1 MPQFEYEG
9 FDKSGAR
16 VNGSI
21 VADSLM
27 QAQQQLKQQ
36 GLLLKTVK
44 EETALSQSESLF
56 STDKVGIADIEFLT
70 AELSLLLDSGL
81 KIDKGIELL
90 KSANKKTSLTRLLNK
105 ISAELRSGK
114 QLSQVLAGFP
124 EYFDPLYI
132 NLVSIGEKTGKLAD
146 IFRQL
151 AEDLAFRRDLQKKI
165 SQALTYPM
173 VILFVCIASVLFI
186 FNYVVPNMATMFE
199 RQQDLPF
206 YTTLL
211 LSTSAWLQ
219 QYQWYL
225 FIALLLAGFALV
237 QGKKQPAFQQ
247 RWQWLAIRLP
257 VVSSAIML
265 VERIRFN
272 SGLAMMLQ
280 AGVAVDQAM
289 DLANGNI
296 RQPELSAE
304 MQIAIGKIKRGEQLS
319 AALRQTRLFPDFFA
333 SLLSVGEESG
343 ELARIF
349 HEIAQRSQ
357 RQFTDWVTRFTS
369 LLEPLLILV
378 MGGIVGGVVV
388 IMMLSITSAT
398 DVGL

>member
-21 VADSLM
+21 AADSLM

-90 KSANKKTSLTRLLNK
+90 KSANKKPSLTRLLNK

-319 AALRQTRLFPDFFA
+319 AALRQTR
-333 SLLSVGEESG
+333 
-343 ELARIF
+343 
-349 HEIAQRSQ
+349 
-357 RQFTDWVTRFTS
+357 
-369 LLEPLLILV
+369 
-378 MGGIVGGVVV
+378 
-388 IMMLSITSAT
+388 
-398 DVGL
+398 

>member
-1 MPQFEYEG
+1 MPFFDYSG

-16 VNGSI
+16 VSGTLE
-21 VADSLM
+21 AATEDS
-27 QAQQQLKQQ
+27 AQHILKQQ
-36 GLLLKTVK
+36 GILLKTITPEK
-44 EETALSQSESLF
+44 PLAQNTIF
-56 STDKVGIADIEFLT
+56 STDRVDLADIEFLT

-90 KSANKKTSLTRLLNK
+90 KSANKKPALAKLLNK
-105 ISAELRSGK
+105 ISADLRNGK
-114 QLSQVLAGFP
+114 QLSQVLASFP
-124 EYFDPLYI
+124 DLFDPLYV
-132 NLVSIGEKTGKLAD
+132 NLVSIGEKTGKLAE

-151 AEDLAFRRDLQKKI
+151 AEDLAYKRDLQKKI
-165 SQALTYPM
+165 TQALTYPT
-173 VILFVCIASVLFI
+173 VILFVCLASVLFI

-199 RQQDLPF
+199 RQEDLPL
-206 YTTLL
+206 YTVML
-211 LSTSAWLQ
+211 LSSSAWLQ
-219 QYQWYL
+219 QYQLYL
-225 FIALLLAGFALV
+225 FAAIILVVLLLIQYRKNEVLS
-237 QGKKQPAFQQ
+237 Q

-257 VVSSAIML
+257 LLQQAILL

-272 SGLAMMLQ
+272 GGLAMMLD
-280 AGVAVDQAM
+280 AGVAIDQAL
-289 DLANGNI
+289 DLASGNI
-296 RQPELSAE
+296 NHIELRAE
-304 MQIAIGKIKRGEQLS
+304 IQIAISKIKRGDQLS
-319 AALRQTRLFPDFFA
+319 VALRQTRLFPDFFA

-349 HEIAQRSQ
+349 KEIAQRSQ
-357 RQFTDWVTRFTS
+357 RQFTDWVSRFTS

>member
-1 MPQFEYEG
+1 MALFEYSG

-16 VNGSI
+16 VSGSI
-21 VADSLM
+21 EAVNSE
-27 QAQQQLKQQ
+27 QARLLLKQQ
-36 GLLLKTVK
+36 GLLLKSV
-44 EETALSQSESLF
+44 TAEKPLAQNDIF
-56 STDKVGIADIEFLT
+56 SNNRVNLADIEFLT

-90 KSANKKTSLTRLLNK
+90 KSANKKPALARLLHK
-105 ISAELRSGK
+105 ISTELRSGK
-114 QLSQVLAGFP
+114 QLSQVLAGFS
-124 EYFDPLYI
+124 ELFDPLYV
-132 NLVSIGEKTGKLAD
+132 NLISIGEKTGKLAD

-151 AEDLAFRRDLQKKI
+151 AEDLAFKRDLQKKI
-165 SQALTYPM
+165 SQALTYPL

-206 YTTLL
+206 YTVMLL
-211 LSTSAWLQ
+211 TSSAWLQ
-219 QYQWYL
+219 KYQLIL
-225 FIALLLAGFALV
+225 FAAITVLVLLVFNQRKNPQL
-237 QGKKQPAFQQ
+237 QQ
-247 RWQWLAIRLP
+247 RWHWLAIRMPLIRQA
-257 VVSSAIML
+257 VLL

-272 SGLAMMLQ
+272 GGLAMMLD
-280 AGVAVDQAM
+280 AGVAIDQALE
-289 DLANGNI
+289 LANGNI
-296 RQPELSAE
+296 KHLELRNE
-304 MQIAIGKIKRGEQLS
+304 MQIAIVKIKRGDQLS
-319 AALRQTRLFPDFFA
+319 TALRQTRLFPDFFA

-343 ELARIF
+343 ELGRIF
-349 HEIAQRSQ
+349 KEIAQRSQ
-357 RQFTDWVTRFTS
+357 RQFSDWVSRFTA

>member
-1 MPQFEYEG
+1 MPQFEYQG

-16 VNGSI
+16 VSGSI
-21 VADSLM
+21 EAATLQ
-27 QAQQQLKQQ
+27 QAQQQLKLQ
-36 GLLLKTVK
+36 GLLLKSVK
-44 EETALSQSESLF
+44 EEQTQQQKHIF
-56 STDKVGIADIEFLT
+56 TTDRVNLADVEFLT

-81 KIDKGIELL
+81 KIDKGIDLL
-90 KSANKKTSLTRLLNK
+90 KSANKKPALARLLNK
-105 ISAELRSGK
+105 ISVDLRSGK

-124 EYFDPLYI
+124 EHFDALYV

-146 IFRQL
+146 VFRQL
-151 AEDLAFRRDLQKKI
+151 ATDLAFRRDLQKKI

-206 YTTLL
+206 YTVML
-211 LSTSAWLQ
+211 LSSSAWLQ
-219 QYQWYL
+219 KYQLIL
-225 FIALLLAGFALV
+225 FVVLVALV
-237 QGKKQPAFQQ
+237 VAVVQGRKQPGFQQ

-257 VVSSAIML
+257 VVSSAILL

-272 SGLAMMLQ
+272 GGLAMMLQ
-280 AGVAVDQAM
+280 AGVAVDQAL

-296 RQPELSAE
+296 KQAELRSE
-304 MQIAIGKIKRGEQLS
+304 MQIAISKIKRGDQLS
-319 AALRQTRLFPDFFA
+319 TALRQTRLFPDFFA

-349 HEIAQRSQ
+349 KEIAQRSQ

>member
-1 MPQFEYEG
+1 MPQYEYNG
-9 FDKSGAR
+9 YDKAGAR
-16 VNGSI
+16 VSGSI
-21 VADSLM
+21 TAESLSA
-27 QAQQQLKQQ
+27 AQQLLKKQ
-36 GLLLKTVK
+36 GLLLKSVK
-44 EETALSQSESLF
+44 EEQLNQQAALF
-56 STDKVGIADIEFLT
+56 STDKIGIADIEFLT

-90 KSANKKTSLTRLLNK
+90 KSANKKPSLARLLNK
-105 ISAELRSGK
+105 ISTELRSGK

-124 EYFDPLYI
+124 DYFDALYV
-132 NLVSIGEKTGKLAD
+132 NLVSIGEKTGQLSD
-146 IFRQL
+146 VFRQL
-151 AEDLAFRRDLQKKI
+151 ASDLAFRRDLQKKI

-173 VILFVCIASVLFI
+173 VILLVCIASVVFI

-219 QYQWYL
+219 QYQL
-225 FIALLLAGFALV
+225 ILLVVLVLLGVLVV
-237 QGKKQPAFQQ
+237 QGRKRPAFQR
-247 RWQWLAIRLP
+247 RWQWLAIRIPL
-257 VVSSAIML
+257 VSSAVL
-265 VERIRFN
+265 QVERIRFN
-272 SGLAMMLQ
+272 GGLAMMLQ
-280 AGVAVDQAM
+280 AGVAVDQAL

-296 RQPELSAE
+296 KQAELRAE

-319 AALRQTRLFPDFFA
+319 SALRQTRLFPDFFA

-349 HEIAQRSQ
+349 QEIAQRCQ

>member
-1 MPQFEYEG
+1 MAVFEYSG

-16 VNGSI
+16 VTGS
-21 VADSLM
+21 VEAATAES
-27 QAQQQLKQQ
+27 AQQILRQQ
-36 GLLLKTVK
+36 GILLKSVAPEK
-44 EETALSQSESLF
+44 PLQADAMFGSGRVDL
-56 STDKVGIADIEFLT
+56 ADIEFLT

-81 KIDKGIELL
+81 KIDKGIDLL
-90 KSANKKTSLTRLLNK
+90 KSANKKPALAKLLNK
-105 ISAELRSGK
+105 ISTELRSGK
-114 QLSQVLAGFP
+114 QLSQVLAGFNDL
-124 EYFDPLYI
+124 FDPLYI
-132 NLVSIGEKTGKLAD
+132 NLISIGEKTGRLAA

-151 AEDLAFRRDLQKKI
+151 AEDLAFKRDLQKKI
-165 SQALTYPM
+165 SQALTYPA
-173 VILFVCIASVLFI
+173 VILFVCVASVLFI

-206 YTTLL
+206 YTVML
-211 LSTSAWLQ
+211 LSSSAWLQ
-219 QYQWYL
+219 QYQLLL
-225 FIALLLAGFALV
+225 FGAIALSIFLLFYYRKNKVL
-237 QGKKQPAFQQ
+237 QQ

-257 VVSSAIML
+257 LFKPAILL

-272 SGLAMMLQ
+272 GGLAMMLD
-280 AGVAVDQAM
+280 AGVAIDQALE
-289 DLANGNI
+289 LANGNI
-296 RQPELSAE
+296 KHSELRAE
-304 MQIAIGKIKRGEQLS
+304 MQIAISKIKRGDQLS
-319 AALRQTRLFPDFFA
+319 VALRQTRLFPDFFA

-349 HEIAQRSQ
+349 KEIAQRSQ
-357 RQFTDWVTRFTS
+357 RQFTDWVSRFTS

>member
-1 MPQFEYEG
+1 MPQFEYSG

-21 VADSLM
+21 SADSLA

-36 GLLLKTVK
+36 GLLLKTVR
-44 EETALSQSESLF
+44 EEAGLSQAKGLF

-90 KSANKKTSLTRLLNK
+90 KSANKKPSLARLLNK
-105 ISAELRSGK
+105 IGAELRSGK

-124 EYFDPLYI
+124 EYFDALYV

-199 RQQDLPF
+199 RQQDLPL
-206 YTTLL
+206 YTTMLL
-211 LSTSAWLQ
+211 GASAWLQ
-219 QYQWYL
+219 QYQLYL
-225 FIALLLAGFALV
+225 FVVMALLVFAIL
-237 QGKKQPAFQQ
+237 QGKRQPSFQQ
-247 RWQWLAIRLP
+247 RWQWLALRLP
-257 VVSSAIML
+257 LVSSAVML

-272 SGLAMMLQ
+272 SGLSMMLH
-280 AGVAVDQAM
+280 AGVAVDQAL

-296 RQPELSAE
+296 KQPELRAE
-304 MQIAIGKIKRGEQLS
+304 MQIAISKIKRGEQLS

-349 HEIAQRSQ
+349 SEIAQRSQ

>member
-1 MPQFEYEG
+1 MAVFEYSG

-16 VNGSI
+16 VSGSVEAATAESAQQLLRQQGI
-21 VADSLM
+21 LLKSVAPEKPM
-27 QAQQQLKQQ
+27 QADAMFGSGRVDL
-36 GLLLKTVK
+36 
-44 EETALSQSESLF
+44 
-56 STDKVGIADIEFLT
+56 ADIEFLT

-81 KIDKGIELL
+81 KIDKGIDLL
-90 KSANKKTSLTRLLNK
+90 KSANKKPALAKLLNK
-105 ISAELRSGK
+105 ISTELRSGK
-114 QLSQVLAGFP
+114 QLSQVLAGFN
-124 EYFDPLYI
+124 ELFDPLYI
-132 NLVSIGEKTGKLAD
+132 NLISIGEKTGRLAA

-151 AEDLAFRRDLQKKI
+151 AEDLAFKRDLQKKI
-165 SQALTYPM
+165 SQALTYPA

-206 YTTLL
+206 YTVML
-211 LSTSAWLQ
+211 LSSSAWLQ
-219 QYQWYL
+219 QYQLLL
-225 FIALLLAGFALV
+225 FGAIALGIFLLFYYRKNKVL
-237 QGKKQPAFQQ
+237 QQ

-257 VVSSAIML
+257 LFRPAILL

-272 SGLAMMLQ
+272 GGLAMMLD
-280 AGVAVDQAM
+280 AGVAIDQALE
-289 DLANGNI
+289 LANGNI
-296 RQPELSAE
+296 KHSELRAE
-304 MQIAIGKIKRGEQLS
+304 MQIAISKIKRGDQLS
-319 AALRQTRLFPDFFA
+319 VALRQTRLFPDFFA

-349 HEIAQRSQ
+349 KEIAQRSQ
-357 RQFTDWVTRFTS
+357 RQFTDWVSRFTS

>member
-1 MPQFEYEG
+1 MAVFEYSG

-16 VNGSI
+16 VTGSVEAATAESAQKI
-21 VADSLM
+21 LRQQGILLKSVAPEKPM
-27 QAQQQLKQQ
+27 QADAMFGSGRVDL
-36 GLLLKTVK
+36 
-44 EETALSQSESLF
+44 
-56 STDKVGIADIEFLT
+56 ADIEFLT

-81 KIDKGIELL
+81 KIDKGIDLL
-90 KSANKKTSLTRLLNK
+90 KSANKKPALAKLLNK
-105 ISAELRSGK
+105 IRTELRSGK
-114 QLSQVLAGFP
+114 QLSQVLAGFNDL
-124 EYFDPLYI
+124 FDPLYI
-132 NLVSIGEKTGKLAD
+132 NLVSIGEKTGRLAA

-151 AEDLAFRRDLQKKI
+151 AEDLAFKRDLQKKI
-165 SQALTYPM
+165 SQALTYPA

-206 YTTLL
+206 YTVML
-211 LSTSAWLQ
+211 LSSSAWLQ
-219 QYQWYL
+219 QYQ
-225 FIALLLAGFALV
+225 LLLFGAI
-237 QGKKQPAFQQ
+237 AFGIFLLFYYRKNKVLQQ

-257 VVSSAIML
+257 LFKPAILL

-272 SGLAMMLQ
+272 GGLAMMLD
-280 AGVAVDQAM
+280 AGVAIDQALE
-289 DLANGNI
+289 LANGNI
-296 RQPELSAE
+296 KHSELRAE
-304 MQIAIGKIKRGEQLS
+304 MQIAISKIKRGDQLS
-319 AALRQTRLFPDFFA
+319 VALRQTRLFPDFFA

-349 HEIAQRSQ
+349 KEIAQRSQ
-357 RQFTDWVTRFTS
+357 RQFTDWVSRFTS

>member
-1 MPQFEYEG
+1 MAVFEYSG

-16 VNGSI
+16 VSGSI
-21 VADSLM
+21 EAATVEL
-27 QAQQQLKQQ
+27 AQQSLKQQ
-36 GLLLKTVK
+36 GILLKSVAAEK
-44 EETALSQSESLF
+44 PLQQNSIF
-56 STDKVGIADIEFLT
+56 SSGRVDLADIEFLT

-81 KIDKGIELL
+81 KIDKGIDLL
-90 KSANKKTSLTRLLNK
+90 KSANKKPALAKLLSK
-105 ISAELRSGK
+105 ISSELRSGK
-114 QLSQVLAGFP
+114 QLSQVLNGFP
-124 EYFDPLYI
+124 DLFDSLYV

-151 AEDLAFRRDLQKKI
+151 AEDLAFKRDLQKKI
-165 SQALTYPM
+165 TQALTYPA
-173 VILFVCIASVLFI
+173 VILFVCLASVLFI

-206 YTTLL
+206 YTVML
-211 LSTSAWLQ
+211 LSSSAWLQ
-219 QYQWYL
+219 QYQ
-225 FIALLLAGFALV
+225 LLLFAAIVLTGLV
-237 QGKKQPAFQQ
+237 LFHYRKHPALQL
-247 RWQWLAIRLP
+247 RWQWLIIRLP
-257 VVSSAIML
+257 LIKHAVML

-272 SGLAMMLQ
+272 GGLGMMLD
-280 AGVAVDQAM
+280 AGVAIDQAL

-296 RQPELSAE
+296 NHAELRAE
-304 MQIAIGKIKRGEQLS
+304 MQIAIGKIKRGDQLS
-319 AALRQTRLFPDFFA
+319 VALRQTRLFPDFFA

-349 HEIAQRSQ
+349 KEIAQRSQ
-357 RQFTDWVTRFTS
+357 RQFTDWVARFTS

>member
-1 MPQFEYEG
+1 MPQFEYSG

-16 VNGSI
+16 VSGT
-21 VADSLM
+21 VEAPTL
-27 QAQQQLKQQ
+27 QHAQLQLKQQ
-36 GLLLKTVK
+36 GLLLKSVK
-44 EETALSQSESLF
+44 EEQLNQQNDIF
-56 STDKVGIADIEFLT
+56 SRDKVGIADIEFLT

-90 KSANKKTSLTRLLNK
+90 KSANKKPALARLLNK

-114 QLSQVLAGFP
+114 QLSQVLAVFP
-124 EYFDPLYI
+124 DYFDALYV

-151 AEDLAFRRDLQKKI
+151 ATELAFKRDLQKKI

-206 YTTLL
+206 YTTML
-211 LSTSAWLQ
+211 LSASAWLQ
-219 QYQWYL
+219 QYQLIL
-225 FIALLLAGFALV
+225 FIVLLLAGVAVL
-237 QGKKQPAFQQ
+237 QGRKHPGFQQ

-257 VVSSAIML
+257 AVSSAILL

-280 AGVAVDQAM
+280 AGVAVDQAL

-296 RQPELSAE
+296 KQAELRAE
-304 MQIAIGKIKRGEQLS
+304 MQIAISKIKRGDQMS

-349 HEIAQRSQ
+349 QEIAQRSQ

>member
-1 MPQFEYEG
+1 MAVFEYSG

-16 VNGSI
+16 VTGSVEAATAESAQQI
-21 VADSLM
+21 LRQQGILLKSVAPEKPM
-27 QAQQQLKQQ
+27 QANAMFGSGRVDL
-36 GLLLKTVK
+36 
-44 EETALSQSESLF
+44 
-56 STDKVGIADIEFLT
+56 ADIEFLT

-81 KIDKGIELL
+81 KIDKGIDLL
-90 KSANKKTSLTRLLNK
+90 KSANKKPALAKLLNK
-105 ISAELRSGK
+105 ISTELRSGK
-114 QLSQVLAGFP
+114 QLSQVLAGFNDL
-124 EYFDPLYI
+124 FDPLYI
-132 NLVSIGEKTGKLAD
+132 NLISIGEKTGRLAA

-151 AEDLAFRRDLQKKI
+151 AEDLAFKRDLQKKI
-165 SQALTYPM
+165 SQALTYPA

-206 YTTLL
+206 YTVML
-211 LSTSAWLQ
+211 LSSSAWLQ
-219 QYQWYL
+219 QYQ
-225 FIALLLAGFALV
+225 LLLFGAIAMGVFLLFYYR
-237 QGKKQPAFQQ
+237 KNKLLQQ

-257 VVSSAIML
+257 LFKPAILL

-272 SGLAMMLQ
+272 GGLAMMLD
-280 AGVAVDQAM
+280 AGVAIDQALE
-289 DLANGNI
+289 LANGNI
-296 RQPELSAE
+296 KHSELRAE
-304 MQIAIGKIKRGEQLS
+304 MQIAISKIKRGDQLS
-319 AALRQTRLFPDFFA
+319 VALRQTRLFPDFFA

-349 HEIAQRSQ
+349 KEIAQRSQ
-357 RQFTDWVTRFTS
+357 RQFTDWVSRFTS

>member
-1 MPQFEYEG
+1 MPQFEYSG

-16 VNGSI
+16 VSGNI
-21 VADSLM
+21 EATTL
-27 QAQQQLKQQ
+27 QHAQQQLKQQ
-36 GLLLKTVK
+36 GLLLKSVK
-44 EETALSQSESLF
+44 EEQLSQSKDIF
-56 STDKVGIADIEFLT
+56 SRDKVGIADIEFLT

-90 KSANKKTSLTRLLNK
+90 KSANKKPALARLLNK
-105 ISAELRSGK
+105 ISTALRSGK

-124 EYFDPLYI
+124 DYFDPLYV

-151 AEDLAFRRDLQKKI
+151 AEELAFKRDLQKKI

-173 VILFVCIASVLFI
+173 VILFVCLASVLFI

-206 YTTLL
+206 YTTML
-211 LSTSAWLQ
+211 LSASAWLQ
-219 QYQWYL
+219 QYQLIL
-225 FIALLLAGFALV
+225 FVVLLLAGVALL
-237 QGKKQPAFQQ
+237 QGRKHPAFQL

-257 VVSSAIML
+257 VVSSAILL

-280 AGVAVDQAM
+280 AGVAVDQAL

-296 RQPELSAE
+296 KQPELRAE
-304 MQIAIGKIKRGEQLS
+304 MQIAISKIKRGDQLS
-319 AALRQTRLFPDFFA
+319 TALRQTRLFPDFFA

-349 HEIAQRSQ
+349 QEIAQRSQ

>member
-1 MPQFEYEG
+1 MPLFDYEG

-16 VNGSI
+16 VNGVI
-21 VADSLM
+21 DAATADM
-27 QAQQQLKQQ
+27 AQQALRQK
-36 GLLLKTVK
+36 GYLLKSVTPEK
-44 EETALSQSESLF
+44 PLQQNDIFGAA
-56 STDKVGIADIEFLT
+56 KVDLADIEFLT
-70 AELSLLLDSGL
+70 AELSLLLDAGL

-90 KSANKKTSLTRLLNK
+90 KSANKKPALARLLNK
-105 ISAELRSGK
+105 ISTELRSGK
-114 QLSQVLAGFP
+114 QLSQVLSGIP
-124 EYFDPLYI
+124 DLFDPLYV
-132 NLVSIGEKTGKLAD
+132 NLVSIGEKTGQLAI

-151 AEDLAFRRDLQKKI
+151 AEDLAFRRDLQKRI
-165 SQALTYPM
+165 TQALTYPM
-173 VILFVCIASVLFI
+173 VILFVCLASVLFI

-211 LSTSAWLQ
+211 LSSSAWLQ
-219 QYQWYL
+219 KYQ
-225 FIALLLAGFALV
+225 LLLFAGIAVLIILLV
-237 QGKKQPAFQQ
+237 KGHKNPQFQTHWQ
-247 RWQWLAIRLP
+247 RLAIRLP
-257 VVSSAIML
+257 LISQAIML

-272 SGLAMMLQ
+272 GGLAMMLQ
-280 AGVAVDQAM
+280 AGVAIDQAL

-296 RQPELSAE
+296 KHVELRAE
-304 MQIAIGKIKRGEQLS
+304 MQIAINKIKRGDQLS
-319 AALRQTRLFPDFFA
+319 TALRQTRLFPDFFA

-343 ELARIF
+343 ELGRIF
-349 HEIAQRSQ
+349 KEIAQRSQ

>member
-1 MPQFEYEG
+1 MAQFDYTG

-16 VNGSI
+16 VSGT
-21 VADSLM
+21 VEAASLEL
-27 QAQQQLKQQ
+27 AQQILKQK
-36 GLLLKTVK
+36 GVLLKSV
-44 EETALSQSESLF
+44 TAEKPLQQNDIF
-56 STDKVGIADIEFLT
+56 SSNRVDLADIEFLT

-90 KSANKKTSLTRLLNK
+90 KSANKKPALARLLNK
-105 ISAELRSGK
+105 ISTELRSGK
-114 QLSQVLAGFP
+114 QLSQVLAGFSGL
-124 EYFDPLYI
+124 FDPLYV

-165 SQALTYPM
+165 TQALTYPM

-199 RQQDLPF
+199 RQQNLPF

-211 LSTSAWLQ
+211 LSSSAWLQ
-219 QYQWYL
+219 KYQLML
-225 FIALLLAGFALV
+225 FAAIAALAVVLFHSRKNVVL
-237 QGKKQPAFQQ
+237 QQ

-257 VVSSAIML
+257 LLKHAIML

-272 SGLAMMLQ
+272 GGLAMMLD
-280 AGVAVDQAM
+280 AGVAIDQALE
-289 DLANGNI
+289 LANGNI
-296 RQPELSAE
+296 KHLELRAE
-304 MQIAIGKIKRGEQLS
+304 MQIAISKIKRGEQLS
-319 AALRQTRLFPDFFA
+319 TALRQTRLFPDFFA

-343 ELARIF
+343 ELGRIF
-349 HEIAQRSQ
+349 KEIAQRSQ
-357 RQFTDWVTRFTS
+357 RQFTDWVTRFTA